1 MDLGNKKKKKKNIR
15 SDTII
20 NRRYRSVMFK
30 GQDKRDSSFFS
41 LSKKKKKSFSYCCC
55 CVFSHYAASIHP
67 SQSEIAAGSQW
78 RIMTSVIIIYSSAK
92 ASMNMQWSLWP
103 ISSLSLT
110 HPPPHPHSNTLPLF
124 PACTKK
130 VVPNQ
135 QQQQQQIDAYNNN
148 NKKMA
153 EPEPIGL

>member
-41 LSKKKKKSFSYCCC
+41 LSLSKKKKKKKKKKSFSYCCC

-67 SQSEIAAGSQW
+67 SQSEIAAGSQ
-78 RIMTSVIIIYSSAK
+78 
-92 ASMNMQWSLWP
+92 
-103 ISSLSLT
+103 
-110 HPPPHPHSNTLPLF
+110 
-124 PACTKK
+124 
-130 VVPNQ
+130 
-135 QQQQQQIDAYNNN
+135 
-148 NKKMA
+148 
-153 EPEPIGL
+153 